1 MGQVRPLSG
10 IPKMD
15 RSAQKKGADT
25 VLDAVA
31 AVQDDRPFD
40 RVVA

>member
-1 MGQVRPLSG
+1 MGRLRPLTG

-15 RSAQKKGADT
+15 RSAPKKGVDAM
-25 VLDAVA
+25 LDAVA

-40 RVVA
+40 RVVS